1 MDTLQLLSQSL
12 RGAIVAP
19 PGKLL
24 FVADYA
30 SIEARVLL
38 WCAQDEDGLGVF
50 RRGDCIYCD
59 MASSP
64 SLYNRPIMKKDKEE
78 RGLGKVAIL
87 GLGYQM
93 GPKKFVDTAWNLGR
107 ITLKLESDDPDELTA
122 TRVVEAYR
130 KKYWRVK
137 KLWYDQETAAGE
149 ATYDKEGTEY
159 ECFPCIWVKEGR
171 FLYCRLPSGRR
182 LAYPDPKIKMVS
194 TSWGARK
201 NALTYMGVNATTRKW
216 HRQSSYGGLLVE
228 NIVQAISR
236 DIMAEAMLRCE
247 ESRIYSPILSVHD
260 ELIAEANEHHGEVT
274 EFTTMVGKCPE
285 WAEGCPVAAE
295 GWAGPRY
302 RK

>member
-1 MDTLQLLSQSL
+1 VDTLSLLSQSL

-38 WCAQDEDGLGVF
+38 WMAQDEEGLDKFRKGV
-50 RRGDCIYCD
+50 DLYCD
-59 MASSP
+59 MASAIYGRTITKEH
-64 SLYNRPIMKKDKEE
+64 SLE
-78 RGLGKVAIL
+78 RGLGKIAIL

-93 GPKKFVDTAWNLGR
+93 GAPKFHATCANAGIHITEELAQKTVDT
-107 ITLKLESDDPDELTA
+107 
-122 TRVVEAYR
+122 YR
-130 KKYWRVK
+130 EKYWRVK
-137 KLWYDQETAAGE
+137 QLWYDQETAAGE

-159 ECFPCIWVKEGR
+159 KCFPCTWVKEER
-171 FLYCRLPSGRR
+171 FLYCVLPSGRR
-182 LAYPDPKIKMVS
+182 LAYPDPKIKLVT

-201 NALTYMGVNATTRKW
+201 NALTYVGVNATTRQW
-216 HRQSSYGGLLVE
+216 HRQTSYGGLIVE
-228 NIVQAISR
+228 NEDQAISR
-236 DIMAEAMLRCE
+236 DVMAEAMLRCE

-260 ELIAEANEHHGEVT
+260 EAICEANQHLGNIE
-274 EFTTMVGKCPE
+274 EFVALVGQCPT
-285 WAEGCPVAAE
+285 WAPGCPIAAE

>member
-1 MDTLQLLSQSL
+1 MDTLKLLSQSL
-12 RGAIVAP
+12 RGAIIAP

-38 WCAQDEDGLGVF
+38 WCAQDDEGLSIF
-50 RRGDCIYCD
+50 RNEGDLYCD
-59 MASSP
+59 MASAIFGKQIVP
-64 SLYNRPIMKKDKEE
+64 NKDHQPPE
-78 RGLGKVAIL
+78 RALGKVAVL

-93 GPKKFVDTAWNLGR
+93 GAPKFKATCDTHPDIIKA
-107 ITLKLESDDPDELTA
+107 KLTVSEELAHRT
-122 TRVVEAYR
+122 VEAYR
-130 KKYWRVK
+130 EKYWRVK
-137 KLWYDQETAAGE
+137 QLWYDQETAAGE

-159 ECFPCIWVKEGR
+159 ECYPVTWVRDGR

-182 LAYPDPKIKMVS
+182 LAYPDPSIKLVT

-216 HRQSSYGGLLVE
+216 MRQTSYGGLLVE
-228 NIVQAISR
+228 NIVQAVSR
-236 DIMAEAMLRCE
+236 DVMAEAMLRCE

-260 ELIAEANEHHGEVT
+260 ELISEAHKDWGDIK
-274 EFTTMVGKCPE
+274 EFEQLVAQVPT
-285 WAEGCPVAAE
+285 WAPGLPVAVE
-295 GWAGPRY
+295 GFSATRY

>member
-1 MDTLQLLSQSL
+1 VDVLKLLSQSL

-19 PGKLL
+19 PGKHL

-38 WCAQDEDGLGVF
+38 WCAQDDAGLEMF
-50 RRGDCIYCD
+50 RRGTDMYCD
-59 MASSP
+59 MASAIYGRHIAP
-64 SLYNRPIMKKDKEE
+64 NPDAQPPE
-78 RGLGKVAIL
+78 RELGKIAIL

-93 GPKKFVDTAWNLGR
+93 GAPKFHATCASKGIV
-107 ITLKLESDDPDELTA
+107 ITEELAQKT
-122 TRVVEAYR
+122 VEAYR
-130 KKYWRVK
+130 AKYARVK
-137 KLWYDQETAAGE
+137 QLWYDQETAAGE

-159 ECFPCIWVKEGR
+159 ECFPVKWVKSGR
-171 FLYCRLPSGRR
+171 FLYCILPSGRQ
-182 LAYPDPKIKMVS
+182 LAYPDPAIKVIT

-247 ESRIYSPILSVHD
+247 ESRIYSPILSIHD
-260 ELIAEANEHHGEVT
+260 EIVCEANEHLGDVE
-274 EFTTMVGKCPE
+274 EFEKLVGQCPD
-285 WAEGCPVAAE
+285 WCAGCPVTAE
-295 GWAGPRY
+295 SWAENRY